1 MSTEE
6 QIRQQKQTKKQNKQ
20 EVRMEHKI
28 IPILYSASLCRH
40 FNVILSARRQGNQN
54 KTHSQNI
61 KEYMFLE
68 RKKAEGEWKWQDK
81 DENFPR
87 YAPDRHPGC

>member
-1 MSTEE
+1 
-6 QIRQQKQTKKQNKQ
+6 
-20 EVRMEHKI
+20 MEHKI
-28 IPILYSASLCRH
+28 ISILYSASLCRH

-68 RKKAEGEWKWQDK
+68 RKKAEGE
-81 DENFPR
+81 
-87 YAPDRHPGC
+87 